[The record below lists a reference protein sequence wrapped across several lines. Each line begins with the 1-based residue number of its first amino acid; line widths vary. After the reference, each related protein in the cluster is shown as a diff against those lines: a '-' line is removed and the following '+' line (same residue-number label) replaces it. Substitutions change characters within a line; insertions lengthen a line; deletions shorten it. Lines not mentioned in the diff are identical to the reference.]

1 MVPTTEQV
9 EDWLTTAYDVPSGV
23 RQPQTLRTGALY
35 PRAAAA
41 FAAAGFEV
49 ADRLALLER
58 PLDEAMPRRRAAP
71 SAPASLRKARRRDLD
86 ALAAIDQSAFAP
98 GWRNDARSLG
108 QIADATPRSLR
119 RLAQLPGVAA
129 RRPVGFAITGLANT
143 TGYLQRLA
151 VHPDGQRQGIGAQL
165 VDDALGWL
173 TRRGAR
179 RALVNTAVDNV
190 AAIDLYTAA
199 SFEMLDQQLLVLEHH
214 RES

>member
-1 MVPTTEQV
+1 MVPTSEQV
-9 EDWLTTAYDVPSGV
+9 EGWLNTAYDVPPGV
-23 RQPQTLRTGALY
+23 QQPLTLRTGALY

-58 PLDEAMPRRRAAP
+58 PLDVAIPRRRATP
-71 SAPASLRKARRRDLD
+71 SAPATLRKARRRDLD
-86 ALAAIDQSAFAP
+86 ALATIDQSAFAS

-119 RLAQLPGVAA
+119 RLATLQDVAA
-129 RRPVGFAITGLANT
+129 RRPIGFAITGMANA

-151 VHPDGQRQGIGAQL
+151 VHPDGQRLGIGAQL

-173 TRRGAR
+173 TKRGAR
-179 RALVNTAVDNV
+179 RALVNTGVDNV
-190 AAIDLYTAA
+190 AAIELYEAA

-214 RES
+214 RNS